1 MKISSKTKISAL
13 IKENPKAID
22 AIASI
27 NPHFEKLRN
36 PILRKVL
43 ASRVTIADAARIG
56 NANVADF
63 FLKLQPLGFEPENDS
78 LSPLKTAEPTPER
91 KGQKPWDLP
100 ENLVELDVRE
110 DLATGNDPF
119 NLIME
124 ALGKLEAN
132 QALLII
138 NTFEPTPLFSIVGK
152 RGFSHY
158 VENPGPDLVHT
169 YLYKLA
175 GKTEENLTEKS
186 PEKTDNPSEA
196 TLTFAAALKKFTGR
210 LQEVDVREME
220 MPLPMMTILETLPK
234 LQENEALFVHH
245 RRVPQYLLPQLAE
258 RGFAWSVNEASASE
272 VKLLIYK
279 I

>member
-1 MKISSKTKISAL
+1 MKISAKTKISSL

-36 PILRKVL
+36 PILRKIL

-56 NANVADF
+56 NADVADF
-63 FLKLQPLGFEPENDS
+63 FNKLQPLGFEPENDS
-78 LSPLKTAEPTPER
+78 VSAVKSVEIPAAES
-91 KGQKPWDLP
+91 KNKPADLP
-100 ENLVELDVRE
+100 EKVVKLDVRE

-119 NLIME
+119 NLIMD
-124 ALGKLEAN
+124 ALDKLEAN

-138 NTFEPTPLFSIVGK
+138 NTFEPTPLFSIVAK
-152 RGFSHY
+152 RGFSNY
-158 VENPGPDLVHT
+158 VKNLGPDLVHT
-169 YLYKLA
+169 YLYKTI
-175 GKTEENLTEKS
+175 GKTAEKVAEKS
-186 PEKTDNPSEA
+186 VAESQKIGLSFPE
-196 TLTFAAALKKFTGR
+196 ALEKFEGR
-210 LQEVDVREME
+210 LQEVDVRDLE
-220 MPLPMMTILETLPK
+220 MPLPMMTILESLPK

-258 RGFAWSVNEASASE
+258 RGFAWSVNEAAPNE

-279 I
+279 N

>member
-56 NANVADF
+56 NASVADF
-63 FLKLQPLGFEPENDS
+63 FVKLQPLGFEPENDS
-78 LSPLKTAEPTPER
+78 ASIVKMQEPTPEPSTM
-91 KGQKPWDLP
+91 KPSDLP
-100 ENLVELDVRE
+100 EKVVKLDVRE

-119 NLIME
+119 NLIMD
-124 ALGKLEAN
+124 ALGKLEPN
-132 QALLII
+132 QALLIL
-138 NTFEPTPLFSIVGK
+138 NTFEPTPLFSIVAK
-152 RGFSHY
+152 RGFTHY
-158 VENPGPDLVHT
+158 VENSGPGLVHT
-169 YLYKLA
+169 YLYKTIS
-175 GKTEENLTEKS
+175 KTEEKVTEKPAAPAIS
-186 PEKTDNPSEA
+186 G
-196 TLTFAAALKKFTGR
+196 LTFPEALEQFEGR
-210 LQEVDVREME
+210 LQEVDVRDLE

-234 LQENEALFVHH
+234 LKENEALFVHH
-245 RRVPQYLLPQLAE
+245 RRVPQYLLPQLSE
-258 RGFAWSVNEASASE
+258 RGFAWSVNEASATE